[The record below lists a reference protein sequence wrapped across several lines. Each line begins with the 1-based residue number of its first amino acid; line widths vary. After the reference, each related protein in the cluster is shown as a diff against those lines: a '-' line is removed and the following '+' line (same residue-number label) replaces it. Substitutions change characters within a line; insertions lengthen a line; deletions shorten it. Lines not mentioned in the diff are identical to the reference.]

1 MKKLMKKICLHL
13 LIFSF
18 FNYTA
23 CYSSVTV
30 DKEKLFSKNRNKPI
44 NDITIVTKDDKRILI
59 NEATFEVLNDTVSI
73 EGVKNINNIS
83 HGQLVKLKIALSD
96 IQTVEIE
103 GLNESK
109 TTGCIV
115 GLTSVVLLTILLA
128 ASANKGNAK

>member
-1 MKKLMKKICLHL
+1 MRKLFNQIWIYL

-23 CYSSVTV
+23 CYSSVIV
-30 DKEKLFSKNRNKPI
+30 DKEKLFSQNRNEPI

-59 NEATFEVLNDTVSI
+59 NEATFEVLNDTVHI
-73 EGVKNINNIS
+73 EGVKNITDNS

-128 ASANKGNAK
+128 ASTNIGTVK